1 MRIYDNAK
9 GIREAAASPFLMPP
23 TPSLMLPKYSKKR
36 TLISTIFSY
45 ILSIYNIIITIF
57 SQKAKRCPKR
67 FTWGF
72 RWPPLRW
79 PGVANKTPFSC
90 FTKMYERGGPLPSSI
105 RRGSPLDFCGA
116 HFKQRRNQ

>member
-9 GIREAAASPFLMPP
+9 GVPL

-45 ILSIYNIIITIF
+45 ILSIYNRIITIF

-72 RWPPLRW
+72 RWPPRFRFLQKRIIE
-79 PGVANKTPFSC
+79 GVANETPFPF
-90 FTKMYERGGPLPSSI
+90 FTKMYERGGPRPNLI

-116 HFKQRRNQ
+116 PFKQRCNQ